1 MCKMIK
7 APLPRRPAASGESP
21 SASGAAKQKASQL
34 ALRSINRTRGGG
46 SGDPPGRACGVA
58 VVKTHFRAVHLPK
71 YRLVASTIW
80 ASSKVAAE
88 NLADVHVYDPLEF
101 AWEESFGEESSFFH
115 LRPLNLTWKPRMDMI
130 NRKIIFQPKV
140 VGFPSLNLRAVNL
153 LKGGDWLCGF
163 RPCSASTGSMRSTSK
178 PRSWRSSPATRRIW
192 KLCTLGC

>member
-1 MCKMIK
+1 MIK

-46 SGDPPGRACGVA
+46 SDDPPGRACGVA

-88 NLADVHVYDPLEF
+88 NLANVHVYDPLELH
-101 AWEESFGEESSFFH
+101 EKKVSEKKVRFFIYA
-115 LRPLNLTWKPRMDMI
+115 P
-130 NRKIIFQPKV
+130 
-140 VGFPSLNLRAVNL
+140 
-153 LKGGDWLCGF
+153 
-163 RPCSASTGSMRSTSK
+163 
-178 PRSWRSSPATRRIW
+178 
-192 KLCTLGC
+192 